1 MTGPRKGE
9 KMDKTVKLIPRLFD
23 LSSSCDTDFALAIE
37 KKLQAKYKDV
47 AGRAGDKIPY
57 TAVNGVF
64 DDWTEKNVC
73 WWTNGFWG
81 GLMWQL
87 YNATGDEIY
96 KTRAQKNEELLDRD
110 FMIAPGLDHDNGFK
124 WLPTAGANYTLT
136 GDKASYNRLNLAADN
151 LLGRFNLAGN
161 FFRAWNDDDGLRAGW
176 AIIDCMMNLPLLYRA
191 SDYLS
196 DPRYRHAA
204 LRHADTAMKYFV
216 REDGSVNHIV
226 EFDPETGE
234 FVRTQGGQGMEVGS
248 TWTRGEAWA
257 VYGFTLSYMHT
268 GLQKYLDT
276 ARKCADFFIKA
287 MGERSLVPVD
297 FSQSTDCDYEDDTA
311 AAIVSCGLLELSCHT
326 EGGEKYFDFAKKL
339 LTTLDSKRCD
349 WSAGTDNLL
358 THCSS
363 AYHHKEHNFPIIY
376 GDYFFTEAILKL
388 TGKEVFIW

>member
-1 MTGPRKGE
+1 MSKNINLIAETAAFSDGFAVSFAYSIA
-9 KMDKTVKLIPRLFD
+9 DKLI
-23 LSSSCDTDFALAIE
+23 T
-37 KKLQAKYKDV
+37 KYRYV
-47 AGRAGDKIPY
+47 AERAGDKIPY

-64 DDWTEKNVC
+64 DNWTEKNIC

-87 YNATGDEIY
+87 YSATGEDIY
-96 KTRAQKNEELLDRD
+96 KKRAEKIEELLDAD
-110 FMIAPGLDHDNGFK
+110 FMISMGLDHDNGFK
-124 WLPTAGANYTLT
+124 WLPTSGADFTLT
-136 GDKASYNRLNLAADN
+136 GREASLNRLILAADN
-151 LLGRFNLAGN
+151 LLGRFNIAGN
-161 FFRAWNDDDGLRAGW
+161 FFRAWNDDDGTRAGW

-234 FVRTQGGQGMEVGS
+234 FVKTQGGQGMETGS

-268 GLQKYLDT
+268 GLRKYLDT

-297 FSQSTDCDYEDDTA
+297 F
-311 AAIVSCGLLELSCHT
+311 
-326 EGGEKYFDFAKKL
+326 
-339 LTTLDSKRCD
+339 
-349 WSAGTDNLL
+349 
-358 THCSS
+358 
-363 AYHHKEHNFPIIY
+363 
-376 GDYFFTEAILKL
+376 
-388 TGKEVFIW
+388 